1 MKKRSKGFLCLVLAI
16 IMLVPQLLFAAAYE
30 PVKDKGTGLVMST
43 NPLANEVGKKV
54 LDDGGNAIDAAVAVG
69 YMLAVVHPSAGNI
82 GGGGFALIHTKDGK
96 NVALDFRE
104 MAPAK
109 AQRDMYLDKEK
120 NVIDGLSVTGHLSAG
135 VPGTV
140 KGMSAMLNEYGTK
153 PLKELMAPA
162 IKTAKEGFKL
172 TKRQAET
179 FVEEYDRMIKYP
191 STKKYFFKENGD
203 PYKEGELL
211 VQKDLAK
218 TLERIANKGPSDFY
232 RGETAELIVKDMKK
246 NNGLITMEDLAN
258 YKAIWREPVKGTY
271 RGYDIVSMCP
281 PSSGGTHII
290 EILNIMEN
298 ADINKMGA
306 LSSDTIKLMVEAER
320 RAYADRSEYMG
331 DPDFVKVPVDKLIDK
346 AYAKNLYNKII
357 KSPNAISS
365 KDVKPGLNLPKESDQ
380 TTHYSVM
387 DSMGNAVSVTYTIN
401 WTFGSGCAV
410 EGAGFLLN
418 DEMDDFSAK
427 AGVPNIYGA
436 VGSDA
441 NSIEA
446 GKRPL
451 SSMSPTLIL
460 KDNDVVMVVGSP
472 GGTRII
478 TTVLQVIS
486 NVIDHKMNIAE
497 AVCQPRFHMQW
508 LPDEIRVEKDT
519 LVKDVREKLE
529 KMGYKIKVDD
539 PMGDVNAIYYD
550 KENSTFYGTK
560 DPRTEF

>member
-203 PYKEGELL
+203 SYKEGELL

-271 RGYDIVSMCP
+271 RGYDIISMCP

-346 AYAKNLYNKII
+346 TYAKNLYNKII